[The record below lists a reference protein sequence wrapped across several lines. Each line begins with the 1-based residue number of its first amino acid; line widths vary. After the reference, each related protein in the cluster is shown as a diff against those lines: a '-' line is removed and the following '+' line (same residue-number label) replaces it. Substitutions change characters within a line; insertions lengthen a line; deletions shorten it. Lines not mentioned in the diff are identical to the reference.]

1 MSENGAAEPI
11 EFKLWRLFVRVG
23 RDGMSVLYDFV
34 RMRLYR
40 KRASDFEL
48 LAETEPL
55 PGARLRYR
63 IIARHYRN
71 LADREEQADKARLA
85 ERVERLRLQRQ
96 QRRHRQP
103 QQLEATIS
111 SCL

>member
-1 MSENGAAEPI
+1 
-11 EFKLWRLFVRVG
+11 
-23 RDGMSVLYDFV
+23 MSVLDDFV

-63 IIARHYRN
+63 IARHYRN

-111 SCL
+111 SSL